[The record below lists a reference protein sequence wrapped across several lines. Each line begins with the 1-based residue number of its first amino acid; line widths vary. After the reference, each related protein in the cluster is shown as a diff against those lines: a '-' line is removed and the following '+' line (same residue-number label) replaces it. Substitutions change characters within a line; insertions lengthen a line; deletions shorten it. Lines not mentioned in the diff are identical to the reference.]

1 MSFNDFAVQLYLTIL
16 AIAAAPILLSWVLRR
31 IAGNAHHPAPTTA
44 QESSAELEWRNEVH
58 RQEEEEED
66 DDVDWWRYWSGRSDY
81 T

>member
-31 IAGNAHHPAPTTA
+31 IAGKHAASHADRTYQQA
-44 QESSAELEWRNEVH
+44 
-58 RQEEEEED
+58 ED
-66 DDVDWWRYWSGRSDY
+66 DQWKADWENEDWWRYWSGRSDY

>member
-31 IAGNAHHPAPTTA
+31 IAGKHAPDYADTPT
-44 QESSAELEWRNEVH
+44 RDV
-58 RQEEEEED
+58 D
-66 DDVDWWRYWSGRSDY
+66 DDFWQDHDDWWWFWSRRNDE